1 MTKTLNCAIASPSPE
16 ITNLPETV
24 LVDHGT
30 DEGQGDHDSAE
41 EGDENDRLA
50 CWAQEGL
57 RDGAGVEEY
66 KRFLL
71 LFAECF
77 SGGGSGVA
85 ARNNECF
92 KNLAE
97 YMTVTVEA
105 FAVVLYTNNYWKWMK
120 LHWRDGDISTISE
133 DSRRS
138 KEGAL
143 FTNEARGSS
152 KYEGWSS
159 EGYILYNRVFGML
172 EVQRR
177 DPRSGK
183 RFEDS
188 LRRMFQ
194 SRNNGKKRK
203 RSNTMIA
210 IRNGISELDRI
221 MGVTATAV

>member
-1 MTKTLNCAIASPSPE
+1 MTSE

-24 LVDHGT
+24 LVDGNN
-30 DEGQGDHDSAE
+30 DGQGALDSE
-41 EGDENDRLA
+41 DEGDENDRLA
-50 CWAQEGL
+50 RWVKEGL

-66 KRFLL
+66 KQFLL

-77 SGGGSGVA
+77 GGGGSVA
-85 ARNNECF
+85 ARNNESF
-92 KNLAE
+92 KNLAD

-105 FAVVLYTNNYWKWMK
+105 FAIVLYTNNYWKWMK
-120 LHWRDGDISTISE
+120 LHWRDGDVSTISE

-194 SRNNGKKRK
+194 CRNNGKKRK
-203 RSNTMIA
+203 RSNTVIA

>member
-1 MTKTLNCAIASPSPE
+1 LKKNLKCVIASALE
-16 ITNLPETV
+16 DITNLPETV
-24 LVDHGT
+24 LVDGS
-30 DEGQGDHDSAE
+30 GGDKDSDE
-41 EGDENDRLA
+41 EGDENDCVA
-50 CWAQEGL
+50 KEGL
-57 RDGAGVEEY
+57 RDGDGVEEY

-77 SGGGSGVA
+77 SGGGSVA
-85 ARNNECF
+85 ARNNESF
-92 KNLAE
+92 KNLGE

-105 FAVVLYTNNYWKWMK
+105 FAIVLYTNNYWKWTKM
-120 LHWRDGDISTISE
+120 HWRDGEVSTISE

-152 KYEGWSS
+152 KYEGWSR
-159 EGYILYNRVFGML
+159 EGYILYNRVFGVL

-177 DPRSGK
+177 HPRSGK
-183 RFEDS
+183 RFEES

-203 RSNTMIA
+203 RSTNVLA
-210 IRNGISELDRI
+210 IRNGISDLDRI

>member
-1 MTKTLNCAIASPSPE
+1 MVLLLASAITD
-16 ITNLPETV
+16 ITNLPETI
-24 LVDHGT
+24 LVDGG
-30 DEGQGDHDSAE
+30 DDRQGDQDSDE
-41 EGDENDRLA
+41 DGDENDRVA
-50 CWAQEGL
+50 RWVKEGL
-57 RDGAGVEEY
+57 RDGAGANEY
-66 KRFLL
+66 KWFLL

-77 SGGGSGVA
+77 SGGGSVA
-85 ARNNECF
+85 ARNNESF
-92 KNLAE
+92 KNLSE

-105 FAVVLYTNNYWKWMK
+105 FAIVLYTNNYWKWTK
-120 LHWRDGDISTISE
+120 LHWRDGDVSTISE

-159 EGYILYNRVFGML
+159 EGYILYNRVFGVL
-172 EVQRR
+172 ELQRR
-177 DPRSGK
+177 DQRSGK
-183 RFEDS
+183 RFEES

-203 RSNTMIA
+203 RSTTVIA

-221 MGVTATAV
+221 MGVTPTAV

>member
-1 MTKTLNCAIASPSPE
+1 M
-16 ITNLPETV
+16 
-24 LVDHGT
+24 VDGSV
-30 DEGQGDHDSAE
+30 EGHCDQDSEE
-41 EGDENDRLA
+41 EGDENDRVVR
-50 CWAQEGL
+50 WVKEGL
-57 RDGAGVEEY
+57 RDGDGVEEY
-66 KRFLL
+66 MWFLL

-77 SGGGSGVA
+77 SGGGSVA
-85 ARNNECF
+85 ARNNESF
-92 KNLAE
+92 KNLGE

-105 FAVVLYTNNYWKWMK
+105 FAVVLYTNNYWKWTKM
-120 LHWRDGDISTISE
+120 HWRDGDVSTISE

-152 KYEGWSS
+152 KYEGWSR
-159 EGYILYNRVFGML
+159 EGYILYNRVFEIL

-177 DPRSGK
+177 HPRSGK
-183 RFEDS
+183 RFEES

-203 RSNTMIA
+203 RSTTVIA

-221 MGVTATAV
+221 IGVSATAV

>member
-1 MTKTLNCAIASPSPE
+1 
-16 ITNLPETV
+16 
-24 LVDHGT
+24 
-30 DEGQGDHDSAE
+30 
-41 EGDENDRLA
+41 LA
-50 CWAQEGL
+50 RWAKEGL
-57 RDGAGVEEY
+57 REGSGVEEY

-77 SGGGSGVA
+77 SGGGSVA

-120 LHWRDGDISTISE
+120 LHWRDGDISTLSE

-177 DPRSGK
+177 DARSGK

-194 SRNNGKKRK
+194 NRNNGKKRK